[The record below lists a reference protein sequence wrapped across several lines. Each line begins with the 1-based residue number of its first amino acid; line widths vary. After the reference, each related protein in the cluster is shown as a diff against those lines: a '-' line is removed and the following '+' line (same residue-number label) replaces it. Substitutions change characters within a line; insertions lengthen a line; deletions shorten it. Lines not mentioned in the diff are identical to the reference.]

1 MHVELV
7 SPEGILFEGEATM
20 VVARTLSGD
29 IAFLQGHVPFIG
41 SLAMHPVKIV
51 MADGTTQII
60 AAHRGFI
67 EVRRMNLAGDT
78 NVLEHPGAPG
88 RR

>member
-51 MADGTTQII
+51 MA
-60 AAHRGFI
+60 
-67 EVRRMNLAGDT
+67 AGT
-78 NVLEHPGAPG
+78 NVKYIGSRPTAGGLGWYFPDAHIFFSG
-88 RR
+88 